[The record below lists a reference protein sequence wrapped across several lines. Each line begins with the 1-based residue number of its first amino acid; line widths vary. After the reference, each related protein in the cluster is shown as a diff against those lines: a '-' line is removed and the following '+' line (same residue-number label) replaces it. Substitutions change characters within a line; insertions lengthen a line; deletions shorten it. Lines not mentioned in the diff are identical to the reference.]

1 VPSSAAQAPRQSTS
15 SAPKQAA
22 GNKPA
27 KAADGDGEDWW
38 TE

>member
-1 VPSSAAQAPRQSTS
+1 VPSATQAPRQSTS

-22 GNKPA
+22 GSKPT